1 MTKSNVNFT
10 FVCSCCLIENQGLE
24 IYLRDLSNKL
34 REMRFL
40 HGEMTQQDLATKVDV
55 SRQTIFS
62 IEKGK
67 FNPSV
72 KLAMLIAEV
81 FQVRVEEIFYLEEK

>member
-1 MTKSNVNFT
+1 LKALV
-10 FVCSCCLIENQGLE
+10 
-24 IYLRDLSNKL
+24 NKL

-62 IEKGK
+62 IEKSK

-72 KLAMLIAEV
+72 KLAILIAEV
-81 FQVRVEEIFYLEEK
+81 FNKKVEEIFYLEEK